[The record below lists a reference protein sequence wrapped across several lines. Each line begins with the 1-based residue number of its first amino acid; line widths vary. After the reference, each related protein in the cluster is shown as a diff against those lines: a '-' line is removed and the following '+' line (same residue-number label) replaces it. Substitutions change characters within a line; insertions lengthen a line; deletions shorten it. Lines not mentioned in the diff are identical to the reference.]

1 MEQTNCIFTPDC
13 PTDAPVITI
22 PGERIAS
29 PAAVLE
35 TDVAD
40 IVRQRGDRFADEI
53 RDRFFADFEKT
64 AATFDA
70 GRADVQ
76 DRMVHVSTFLHI
88 GGRVYMTYYANTQT
102 TAEDPNFQTARIVY
116 CPDDK
121 PEAMTYCDVQ
131 SVGDMCGGRRVNM
144 VYDTILAQRDAH
156 TLLVLWTARV
166 GDTYY
171 RLCRPFDLVTHTL
184 GEICVNRFRV
194 GEIEND
200 FSTTGITSALA
211 ANGIGV
217 KTMYSDIGI
226 MQKFTSRIEGGVRYY
241 YTGTYSGDF
250 NCIIKSCDF
259 VTWEYVSQPDFP
271 NLSKWENAVY
281 LLHDVCYYF
290 VRQHD
295 ETPYGFLTAYDLRTG
310 TWAEPVLIGDSQSRG
325 DFLLFGGE
333 LYLFHAPID
342 REHIGI
348 VRINTES
355 LAKSEIIVQAKM
367 HSSCFYPFVQ
377 YYDESSLAMSYTV
390 ARQHIRLARF
400 SMEAY
405 TKNKL

>member
-1 MEQTNCIFTPDC
+1 MEQTNCIFTPDQT
-13 PTDAPVITI
+13 TDRPVIRI

-29 PAAVLE
+29 PAAVLDI
-35 TDVAD
+35 DVSNE
-40 IVRQRGDRFADEI
+40 VRLRGDRFADEI

-64 AATFDA
+64 AEAVEA
-70 GRADVQ
+70 GYADIQ

-88 GGRVYMTYYANTQT
+88 GGTVYVTYYANTQT

-116 CPDDK
+116 CPDDN
-121 PEAMTYCDVQ
+121 PDAMTYCDVQ
-131 SVGDMCGGRRVNM
+131 SVGDLCGGRRVNM
-144 VYDTILAQRDAH
+144 VYDTILAQRDEH

-166 GDTYY
+166 GETYY
-171 RLCRPFDLVTHTL
+171 RLCRPFDLDTRTL

-226 MQKFTSRIEGGVRYY
+226 MQKFTSRIENGVRYY

-250 NCIIKSCDF
+250 NCIIKSRDF
-259 VTWEYVSQPDFP
+259 ITWEYVSQPDFP

-281 LLHDVCYYF
+281 LLDDICYYF

-295 ETPYGFLTAYDLRTG
+295 ETPYGFLTSYDLRTG
-310 TWAEPVLIGDSQSRG
+310 TWATPVLIGDCQSRG
-325 DFLLFGGE
+325 DFIFFAGS

-348 VRINTES
+348 VRINTQN
-355 LAKSEIIVQAKM
+355 LAESEIIVQAKM

-377 YYDESSLAMSYTV
+377 YYDDTSLAMSHTV
-390 ARQHIRLARF
+390 ARQHIRLAQF
-400 SMEAY
+400 SLEAY
-405 TKNKL
+405 TE

>member
-1 MEQTNCIFTPDC
+1 MEQTNCIFTPDQT
-13 PTDAPVITI
+13 TDRPVIQI

-29 PAAVLE
+29 PAAVLDI
-35 TDVAD
+35 DVSD
-40 IVRQRGDRFADEI
+40 EVCLRGDRFADEI

-64 AATFDA
+64 AEAVEA
-70 GRADVQ
+70 GYADIQ

-88 GGRVYMTYYANTQT
+88 GGTVYMTYYANTQT

-116 CPDDK
+116 CPDDN
-121 PEAMTYCDVQ
+121 PDAMTYCDVQ
-131 SVGDMCGGRRVNM
+131 SVGDLCGGRRVNM
-144 VYDTILAQRDAH
+144 VYDTILAQRDEH

-166 GDTYY
+166 GETYY
-171 RLCRPFDLVTHTL
+171 RLCRPFDLDTRTL

-226 MQKFTSRIEGGVRYY
+226 MQKFTSRIENGMRYY

-250 NCIIKSCDF
+250 NCIIKSRDF
-259 VTWEYVSQPDFP
+259 ITWEYVSQPDFP

-281 LLHDVCYYF
+281 LLDDICYYF

-295 ETPYGFLTAYDLRTG
+295 ETPYGFLTSYDLRTG
-310 TWAEPVLIGDSQSRG
+310 TWATPVLIGDCQSRG
-325 DFLLFGGE
+325 DFIFFAGS

-348 VRINTES
+348 VRINTQN
-355 LAKSEIIVQAKM
+355 LAESEIIVQAKM
-367 HSSCFYPFVQ
+367 HSSCFYPFIQ
-377 YYDESSLAMSYTV
+377 YYDDTSLAMSYTV
-390 ARQHIRLARF
+390 ARQHIRLAQF
-400 SMEAY
+400 SLEAY
-405 TKNKL
+405 TE